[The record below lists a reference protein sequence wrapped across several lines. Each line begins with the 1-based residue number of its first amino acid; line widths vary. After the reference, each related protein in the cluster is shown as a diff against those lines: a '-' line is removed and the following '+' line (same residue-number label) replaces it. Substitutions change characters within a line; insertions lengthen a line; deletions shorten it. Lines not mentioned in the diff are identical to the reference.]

1 MVRLSNWPSKRRQF
15 TLAFQSVWERRSSR
29 DILVISAVALC
40 LLLIDL
46 FGMLDIGE
54 LFLAGA
60 QLLRSP
66 DNFGLDDVVGIYFML
81 SIVVIIFSLRRM
93 QDLSQEVRARR
104 AAEQIAHNLARHD
117 PLTGLPNRRFFSEK
131 LDHALDAATAET
143 RGTAVLMMD
152 LDGFKPINDIYGH
165 AVGDQALTVF
175 AERVSNITRAD
186 ALLARVGGD
195 EFAIIQPGIASLDDP
210 TRLARRIVVAVSEP
224 IQIAGAAL
232 KLGVGI
238 GIAIAPDDGATRDE
252 LMRRADRALYRAKA
266 EGVSTIRFFE
276 PQMDANMERRMAMEK
291 GLRAAL
297 AAKAIVPHYQ
307 PLVSLDDNRI
317 TGFEALARWE
327 SAEFGQVAPDVF
339 IPIAEECG
347 LIGELVDHV
356 LRLACR
362 DASAWP
368 KDVMVA
374 VNLSA
379 IQLRDDTLG
388 LRVLSILA
396 ETGLQPHRLEL
407 ELTESAL
414 LDNFS
419 KARRVIEQLRQAGV
433 RIALDDFGTGYATI
447 AQLRMLHLDKI
458 KIDRSFV
465 DLVCKDP
472 ESLAIVRAILGLAS
486 GFGLSTLA
494 EGIEDAEQLACL
506 KETGCLEGQGYLF
519 GKAAPASEVLKL
531 LKADPRASAA

>member
-1 MVRLSNWPSKRRQF
+1 MARLSNWSSMRIELTR
-15 TLAFQSVWERRSSR
+15 AFQSVWERRSSR
-29 DILVISAVALC
+29 DIVVILAVALC
-40 LLLIDL
+40 LVLIDVL
-46 FGMLDIGE
+46 GMLDIGE

-60 QLLRSP
+60 QLLRSLEY
-66 DNFGLDDVVGIYFML
+66 FGADDIVGIYFFL
-81 SIVVIIFSLRRM
+81 SIVVIVFSLRRM
-93 QDLSQEVRARR
+93 QDLSKEVRARR

-131 LDHALDAATAET
+131 LDHALQCRTAESH
-143 RGTAVLMMD
+143 RTAVLMMD

-165 AVGDQALTVF
+165 AAGDKALTVF

-195 EFAIIQPGIASLDDP
+195 EFAIIQPDIASLDDP

-266 EGVSTIRFFE
+266 EGASTIRFFE
-276 PQMDANMERRMAMEK
+276 PQMDANMERRVAMEK

-297 AAKAIVPHYQ
+297 TAKAIVPHYQ
-307 PLVSLDDNRI
+307 PLVSLDNNRI

-347 LIGELVDHV
+347 LIGELGDQM
-356 LRLACR
+356 LRHACL

-368 KDVMVA
+368 KDIRVA

-388 LRVLSILA
+388 LRILSILA
-396 ETGLQPHRLEL
+396 ETDLPPHRLEL
-407 ELTESAL
+407 ELTESVL
-414 LDNFS
+414 VDNFS
-419 KARRVIEQLRQAGV
+419 KAQRVIEQLRQAGV

-447 AQLRMLHLDKI
+447 AQLRKLHLDRI

-472 ESLAIVRAILGLAS
+472 ESLVIVRAILGLAS
-486 GFGLSTLA
+486 GFDLSTLA
-494 EGIEDAEQLACL
+494 EGIEQADQLACL
-506 KETGCLEGQGYLF
+506 KEIGCVEGQGYLF

-531 LKADPRASAA
+531 LKADSRASAA